1 MRLEDFDYDLPAHR
15 IAQHPV
21 EPRDAARLLVDL
33 GDDSW
38 EHRRVRELPELLE
51 PGDLLVVNETR
62 VIPGRLQ
69 LRRDTG
75 GAVEALLLEPLDA
88 DWRRWEA
95 MVRPARRIRDGE
107 ILLGRGDEPT
117 LMVHTRG
124 GHGDTFIVEILGVD
138 DDGALDRA
146 LDHEPDHEPDHADL
160 AGRVLARLE
169 AIGEMPL
176 PPYIESDLDEPDRYQ
191 TVFAR
196 QPGSAAAPTAG
207 LHLTEALIETLAQRG
222 IEMRTVELMVG
233 RDTFVP
239 ISESNPLDHPIHS
252 ERYRVPAETLEAAR
266 AARASG
272 HRVVAVG
279 TTSVRA
285 LESAAATG
293 ELSGRT
299 SLYISRGYEWQIVDL
314 MMTNFHLPRTTL
326 LVMIEA
332 FVGERWRQMY
342 REALDSGYRFA
353 SFGDAMLLRRAEGIQ
368 P

>member
-1 MRLEDFDYDLPAHR
+1 MRLEDFDYDLPAER

-33 GDDSW
+33 GGAGC
-38 EHRRVRELPELLE
+38 EHRQVHDLPDLLE

-62 VIPGRLQ
+62 VIPGRLHV
-69 LRRDTG
+69 RRETG
-75 GAVEALLLEPLDA
+75 GAVEVLLLEALDD

-107 ILLGRGDEPT
+107 ILMSHDDEAVAR
-117 LMVHTRG
+117 VHTRG
-124 GHGDTFIVEILGVD
+124 AHGDTFIVEILGI
-138 DDGALDRA
+138 DDGPALDG
-146 LDHEPDHEPDHADL
+146 DL
-160 AGRVLARLE
+160 AHGDVADRILARLE

-176 PPYIESDLDEPDRYQ
+176 PPYIEADLDEPDRYQ

-207 LHLTEALIETLAQRG
+207 LHLTEALIESLAQRG

-239 ISESNPLDHPIHS
+239 ISEANPLDHPIHS
-252 ERYRVPAETLEAAR
+252 ERYRVPADTLQAAR
-266 AARASG
+266 ATRASG

-285 LESAAATG
+285 LESAAGTG

-332 FVGERWRQMY
+332 FVGERWRQLY
-342 REALDSGYRFA
+342 EEALDTGYRFA
-353 SFGDAMLLRRAEGIQ
+353 SFGDAMLLRRAVGVRA
-368 P
+368 